1 MDSSVQE
8 LYMKNKFFLRICT
21 TALFYPSLKSNSLK
35 IFTKMNNGPSILIV
49 DDNKTILQTL
59 ELLLKGFFG
68 QIDTLS
74 NPNSIDSILL
84 QKTYDVILLDMNF
97 RNGVNNGN
105 EGLFWLSRIKDK
117 RPAQPVVLFTAYAD
131 IELAVEG
138 MKNGA
143 TDFITKPWD
152 NEKLISTLLKTAATQ
167 KPSSKSASKNQA
179 PEKQMFWGKSA
190 RMLQLKDLVERIAT
204 TDANVLITGENGTGK
219 EMLAREIH
227 MLSARKNNAFITV
240 DMGAIPDTLFESEL
254 FGYVKG
260 AFTDAKNDK
269 KGKFELADKGTLFM
283 DEIANMPL
291 LQQVKLLSSMQTREI
306 IPVGGSKPVP
316 VNIRLI
322 SATNANL
329 PVLVREN
336 AFREDLF
343 YRINT
348 IHIQIPSLRERM
360 EDLKSFVDIFIKKYA
375 ARYDFQAPEISK
387 EALSK
392 LSQYSWPG
400 NIRELE
406 HAIEKAVIMSAGGI
420 IREDIFTFRKEDPAS
435 SEINTSAQ
443 TLEEMERI
451 MIDQSIQDCE
461 GNLSAVAQR
470 LGISRQTLYNKMK
483 KFNL

>member
-1 MDSSVQE
+1 M
-8 LYMKNKFFLRICT
+8 NK
-21 TALFYPSLKSNSLK
+21 
-35 IFTKMNNGPSILIV
+35 GPSILIV

-59 ELLLKGFFG
+59 ELLLKGFFDR
-68 QIDTLS
+68 IETLS
-74 NPNSIDSILL
+74 NPNGIDSALL
-84 QKTYDVILLDMNF
+84 KSTFDVILLDMNF

-117 RPAQPVVLFTAYAD
+117 RAGQPVVLFTAYAD
-131 IELAVEG
+131 IDLAVEG

-152 NEKLISTLLKTAATQ
+152 NERLIATLLKAAASQ
-167 KPSSKSASKNQA
+167 KSSVKSNSKGTSK
-179 PEKQMFWGKSA
+179 EKRMFWGKSA

-227 MLSARKNNAFITV
+227 ALSARKSNAFVTV

-254 FGYVKG
+254 FGYIKG
-260 AFTDAKNDK
+260 AFTDAKTDK
-269 KGKFELADKGTLFM
+269 KGKFEMADKGTLFM

-291 LQQVKLLSSMQTREI
+291 MQQVKLLSSMQTREV

-329 PVLVREN
+329 PYLVREN

-348 IHIQIPSLRERM
+348 IHIQIPSLRDRI
-360 EDLKSFVDIFIKKYA
+360 EDLESFAGIFIEKYA
-375 ARYDFQAPEISK
+375 ARYGFETPKISK
-387 EALSK
+387 EALHK
-392 LSQYSWPG
+392 LSLYSWPG

-406 HAIEKAVIMSAGGI
+406 HAIEKAVIMCSGGM
-420 IREDIFTFRKEDPAS
+420 IREDLFSFRSDSVTTSEAS
-435 SEINTSAQ
+435 SSVQ

-451 MIDQSIQDCE
+451 MIEQSIQECE

>member
-1 MDSSVQE
+1 MSKDS
-8 LYMKNKFFLRICT
+8 
-21 TALFYPSLKSNSLK
+21 
-35 IFTKMNNGPSILIV
+35 SILIV

-59 ELLLKGFFG
+59 ELLLNGFFS
-68 QIDTLS
+68 QINTLS
-74 NPNSIDSILL
+74 NPNSIDSVLL
-84 QKTYDVILLDMNF
+84 KNTYDVILLDMNF

-105 EGLFWLSRIKDK
+105 EGLFWLSRIKEK
-117 RPAQPVVLFTAYAD
+117 RPSQPVVLFTAYAD

-152 NEKLISTLLKTAATQ
+152 NERLISTLLKAAALSQ
-167 KPSSKSASKNQA
+167 HKGRVAEKKN
-179 PEKQMFWGKSA
+179 EKRMLWGRSA
-190 RMLQLKDLVERIAT
+190 RMMQLKDLVDRIAL

-227 MLSARKNNAFITV
+227 LLSGRKDHPFITV

-254 FGYVKG
+254 FGYIKG
-260 AFTDAKNDK
+260 AFTDAKSDK

-291 LQQVKLLSSMQTREI
+291 MQQVKLLSSMQTREI
-306 IPVGGSKPVP
+306 IPVGGMKPVP

-322 SATNANL
+322 SATNGNL
-329 PVLVREN
+329 PLMVKEN
-336 AFREDLF
+336 SFREDLF

-348 IHIQIPSLRERM
+348 IHIQIPSLRDRM
-360 EDLKSFVDIFIKKYA
+360 EDLEEFVDIFIRKYA
-375 ARYDFQAPEISK
+375 VRYGIEAPAIRT
-387 EALSK
+387 EAIDK
-392 LSQYSWPG
+392 LKQYSWPG

-406 HAIEKAVIMSAGGI
+406 HAIEKAVIMSSGK
-420 IREDIFTFRKEDPAS
+420 DIHPDAFLFQSAPVVNTDSNYS
-435 SEINTSAQ
+435 SK
-443 TLEEMERI
+443 TLEEMERK
-451 MIDQSIQDCE
+451 MIDQSIQECE

>member
-1 MDSSVQE
+1 MSKD
-8 LYMKNKFFLRICT
+8 
-21 TALFYPSLKSNSLK
+21 
-35 IFTKMNNGPSILIV
+35 PSILIV
-49 DDNKTILQTL
+49 DDNRTILQTL
-59 ELLLKGFFG
+59 ELLLNGFFS
-68 QIDTLS
+68 QINTLS
-74 NPNSIDSILL
+74 NLNTIDSVLL
-84 QKTYDVILLDMNF
+84 KNNFDVILLDMNF

-105 EGLFWLSRIKDK
+105 EGLFWLSRIKEK
-117 RPAQPVVLFTAYAD
+117 RPDQPVVLFTAYAD
-131 IELAVEG
+131 IDLAVEG

-152 NEKLISTLLKTAATQ
+152 NEKLIATLLKA
-167 KPSSKSASKNQA
+167 SASKKSSTGTNRKDKAQ
-179 PEKQMFWGKSA
+179 EKRMFWGKSA
-190 RMLQLKDLVERIAT
+190 RMIQLKDLVERIAT

-227 MLSARKNNAFITV
+227 LLSTRKDNAFVTV

-254 FGYVKG
+254 FGYMKG

-291 LQQVKLLSSMQTREI
+291 LQQVKLLSSMQTREV
-306 IPVGGSKPVP
+306 IPVGGSKPVL

-322 SATNANL
+322 SATNGNL
-329 PVLVREN
+329 PLLVKDN

-360 EDLKSFVDIFIKKYA
+360 EDIESFTNIFIDKYA
-375 ARYDFQAPEISK
+375 DKYGFPVPKISK
-387 EALSK
+387 EALGK
-392 LSQYSWPG
+392 LKQYSWPG

-406 HAIEKAVIMSAGGI
+406 HAVEKAVIMSGGGVI
-420 IREDIFTFRKEDPAS
+420 NDDVFVFRQDVQS
-435 SEINTSAQ
+435 SQEINNSVQ

-451 MIDQSIQDCE
+451 MIDQSIQECE